1 MVIDTAAPPDDEVA
15 VSVALAE
22 ERTEAGPSSGPP
34 RPGPL
39 VVALSSVLA
48 LSFAAVFFAV
58 FAFGLSGLQEQR
70 SQHQL
75 YAQLRGLLDPSSP
88 VAPAIGGTTPQGFPI
103 GLLDAPVAGIHHV
116 VVVEGT
122 SPGDLLAGPGH
133 RRDTPFPGQVGDAI
147 LVGKGSTAGAPFR
160 NISALEKGD
169 IVTVRTG
176 QGLFRYKVEDHR
188 VAGTR
193 LPSYLSDSGLLTL
206 VSSAGSGAF
215 GWLTPDHL
223 VYVDARLVGAAVGA
237 PHGRP
242 RSVTYAEIQGH
253 NDPPAWL
260 WVILWLVALAAATG
274 ATWYLWSR
282 WGILQT
288 WLVGAPV
295 ILGILWALSD
305 EAIRLLPN
313 VY

>member
-15 VSVALAE
+15 AAPVTEVEDAE
-22 ERTEAGPSSGPP
+22 VTPTSGPP
-34 RPGPL
+34 RPEP
-39 VVALSSVLA
+39 VVIGLSVVLILSV
-48 LSFAAVFFAV
+48 AAVFFVV
-58 FAFGLSGLQEQR
+58 FAFGLSGLQEHR

-88 VAPAIGGTTPQGFPI
+88 VSPAIGGSIHPGTPVA
-103 GLLDAPVAGIHHV
+103 LLNAPGAGIHGV

-133 RRDTPFPGQVGDAI
+133 RRNTPLPGQIGDSVLI
-147 LVGKGSTAGAPFR
+147 GKGSTAGAPF
-160 NISALEKGD
+160 GD
-169 IVTVRTG
+169 IAALKRGDVVTVRTG
-176 QGLFRYKVEDHR
+176 QGLFRFRVEDHR
-188 VAGTR
+188 LAGAR
-193 LPSYLSDSGLLTL
+193 LPSYRSDSGILTL
-206 VSSAGSGAF
+206 VTSTRSGTF

-223 VYVDARLVGAAVGA
+223 VYVDARLEGTAVAA

-242 RSVTYAEIQGH
+242 HVVSYAEIQGH
-253 NDPPAWL
+253 NDPAAWP
-260 WVILWLVALAAATG
+260 WVFLWLVALVAATG
-274 ATWYLWSR
+274 AIWYLWSR
-282 WGILQT
+282 WGIVQT